1 MLLEVVHWS
10 TSVATIAV
18 AVFGYSD
25 QIKLIFE
32 HKSTGGLSF
41 VMILLAFFSWA
52 SYTLYGWLHKDKKL
66 FWSNLLGTVFIS
78 IILAS
83 FFIF

>member
-25 QIKLIFE
+25 QIKLIFD

-41 VMILLAFFSWA
+41 IMIILAFFSWS

>member
-1 MLLEVVHWS
+1 MLLEAVRWS
-10 TSVATIAV
+10 TSVATILV

-25 QIKLIFE
+25 QIHLIFQRQ
-32 HKSTGGLSF
+32 STGGLSF

-78 IILAS
+78 VILLS